1 MAQDLFDYPRMVQT
15 ALRNVMR
22 EALARTASEG
32 LPGGHH
38 FFVTFRTRAAGAI
51 MPKHLLAKYPDE
63 MTIVLQHQFRAL
75 EVGDDAFSV
84 SLSFSS
90 RLERLTVPFAAV
102 TAFADPSVNFGLQF
116 EAPAPRSAE
125 VTALPAQLASPEAA
139 EPDRP
144 AAEIVTLDKFRKR

>member
-63 MTIVLQHQFRAL
+63 MTIVLEHQYWDLDVTEEAL
-75 EVGDDAFSV
+75 SV
-84 SLSFSS
+84 TLSFNNKP
-90 RLERLTVPFAAV
+90 ERLVVPFGAV
-102 TAFADPSVNFGLQF
+102 TAFADPSVKFGLQF
-116 EAPAPRSAE
+116 QPPNEEPAPVSA
-125 VTALPAQLASPEAA
+125 ANPGS
-139 EPDRP
+139 DP
-144 AAEIVTLDKFRKR
+144 AAAPKPGNQPGEVVALDSFRKK